1 MKRLVISEHGR
12 IWKGSGTGVAG
23 ALPKERVWLD
33 SRRYRLLQRFD
44 RVHARGGQNIFTW
57 YDDHVKAMQWVG
69 VIQLGRVQVEILP
82 KIDEHDKEPGNYW
95 GQARQNLLYMLAM
108 AGDIPVRLRDI
119 ARLTVRKAP
128 LNETLSAIFARH
140 LLAELLRGAERA
152 YISSEEN
159 LRVFKGRLVI
169 NQHVLKNGGH
179 RERFYCRF
187 DEFSGDTVMN
197 RVFKA
202 TCKILLT
209 TTTTPATQDSLRHCL
224 LVLDGVRD
232 ELITSNHFRQVQF
245 TRHNDR
251 FLEIFNFCRLIHSG
265 LSPNASAGG
274 ERTYSL
280 LFDMNAVFERFIAAF
295 IKKQVMNRLPD
306 YEVFPQA
313 KHNRRYLMESSTG
326 KGVLQMAPDILIR
339 DPDGR
344 HLVIDTKWKR
354 LKPTFKGYQGNVSS
368 GDLYQLY
375 AYTHRYDCHQSI
387 LLYPQVPGVVEQ
399 DYRLVGSH
407 DQLTDSKVGVR
418 LVNLH
423 RNLHADQERIALA
436 DELENLILTGFAED
450 NELLAVA
457 GGGI

>member
-1 MKRLVISEHGR
+1 MKRLVINEHGR
-12 IWKGSGTGVAG
+12 IWKGSGNRAG
-23 ALPKERVWLD
+23 LPDDRVWLD

-44 RVHARGGQNIFTW
+44 RIHAREGQNIFTW

-82 KIDEHDKEPGNYW
+82 KIDDQDDDSGSHW
-95 GQARQNLLYMLAM
+95 GQARQNLLYMLAV
-108 AGDIPVRLRDI
+108 AGDIPVRFRDI

-140 LLAELLRGAERA
+140 LLAELLRGSERS
-152 YISSEEN
+152 YISQEKN
-159 LRVFKGRLVI
+159 LRTFKGRLVI
-169 NQHVLKNGGH
+169 NRHVLHNSGH

-187 DEFSGDTVMN
+187 DEFSDDTVMN

-232 ELITSNHFRQVQF
+232 ELITEKHFRQVQF
-245 TRHNDR
+245 TRQNDR

-295 IKKQVMNRLPD
+295 IKKQVMKRLPG
-306 YEVFPQA
+306 YELFPQA
-313 KHNRRYLMESSTG
+313 RHNRRYLLQSSTG

-339 DPDGR
+339 DPAGK

-354 LKPTFKGYQGNVSS
+354 LKPTSTGNQGNVSS

-375 AYTHRYDCHQSI
+375 AYTHRYDCHQSF
-387 LLYPQVPGVVEQ
+387 LLYPQVAGVVAQ
-399 DYRLVGSH
+399 DYHLFDRH

-423 RNLHADQERIALA
+423 RNLHSEQERVALA
-436 DELENLILTGFAED
+436 DEMEDLILAGFTQAD
-450 NELLAVA
+450 ELLAVM
-457 GGGI
+457 